1 LRNLTAPQERLWR
14 HRPALHAP
22 RAFATA
28 YYDAQMRTLA
38 VYLILFVLL
47 AVSIGLGVALSYWPH
62 WCAVLRWCAPGWPS
76 GH

>member
-1 LRNLTAPQERLWR
+1 
-14 HRPALHAP
+14 
-22 RAFATA
+22 
-28 YYDAQMRTLA
+28 MRTLA

-62 WCAVLRWCAPGWPS
+62 WCAVLRWCAPGWPT